1 MLGVLDRIQWF
12 SLRFLLS
19 FSKHQRFSPSKL
31 KEMKVCLCSIPT
43 TLLPCIRVL
52 FICEITFYILI
63 ERAVYNAVV
72 PSHVFLSHKIVFFH
86 LLGKIQ
92 FTFWFLFS
100 LFFFIRRCILWSP
113 QALIGSNLNDKHCL
127 VCFLCQNQ
135 AVCKTD
141 MLLFFSFFFYS
152 QESGNGH
159 LKDTLKIPQCILL
172 KVSSLNLHL
181 NVMLLYF
188 IYV

>member
-1 MLGVLDRIQWF
+1 MLGGLHRIQWF

-72 PSHVFLSHKIVFFH
+72 PSHIFFFYH
-86 LLGKIQ
+86 IKLYFSTSSGRYNS
-92 FTFWFLFS
+92 LFDFYS
-100 LFFFIRRCILWSP
+100 LFFFFLRFIRRCILWSP
-113 QALIGSNLNDKHCL
+113 QPLIGSNLSDKHCL
-127 VCFLCQNQ
+127 VCFMCQNQ
-135 AVCKTD
+135 AV
-141 MLLFFSFFFYS
+141 F
-152 QESGNGH
+152 
-159 LKDTLKIPQCILL
+159 
-172 KVSSLNLHL
+172 
-181 NVMLLYF
+181 
-188 IYV
+188 

>member
-1 MLGVLDRIQWF
+1 MLGGLHRIQWF

-63 ERAVYNAVV
+63 ERTVYNAVV
-72 PSHVFLSHKIVFFH
+72 PLHVFLFFYHLNFLSFFH
-86 LLGKIQ
+86 LLWNIQ

-100 LFFFIRRCILWSP
+100 LFFFIRWCILWSP
-113 QALIGSNLNDKHCL
+113 QPLISSNLNDKHRL
-127 VCFLCQNQ
+127 VCFMCQNQ
-135 AVCKTD
+135 AVCW
-141 MLLFFSFFFYS
+141 LICFCSFFYS
-152 QESGNGH
+152 QESRNGH
-159 LKDTLKIPQCILL
+159 LKHTLKIPQCTLL
-172 KVSSLNLHL
+172 KVPSLNLQTL
-181 NVMLLYF
+181 NVMLL
-188 IYV
+188 